1 MNFSK
6 WFQLSLYGGAGLNYV
21 LSGKASMDFGDDSYD
36 RNVFKEEKNWKRF
49 NTMLE
54 YGASLRINAIQF
66 DFTMSQGLT
75 NWSEDSDY
83 KITMGR
89 PMSVSATICF

>member
-1 MNFSK
+1 M
-6 WFQLSLYGGAGLNYV
+6 
-21 LSGKASMDFGDDSYD
+21 LSGKAYLDDDGDSYD
-36 RNVFKEEKNWKRF
+36 WNVFKEEKDWKRF

-54 YGASLRINAIQF
+54 YGASLRIRAIQF

-83 KITMGR
+83 KIKVGR